1 MAQPGVTTLDLDVLR
16 RRALLFKASLPRDD
30 TVGAGVDCR
39 ARHSRR
45 DLHCFSPR
53 PIAGGAPA
61 QGFVEPPGVA
71 RLRLVGE
78 RAAERDYLSHQRRRP
93 PRQLARKDTAEAP
106 SNQANLTL
114 ITPSELGEPCIHA
127 GFDTGAWTMVRALLP
142 AVRRVTLRPQIGSQ
156 RPCRNVARGK
166 TRQHEHRMTVAA
178 RRTPQERISREER
191 LQLPNAA
198 HFECQQ
204 QPRRWPYTISGPLH
218 VKNVSSRWCG
228 IDRILSLSSR
238 SISLASGECCTRT
251 ASG

>member
-1 MAQPGVTTLDLDVLR
+1 MAALDLDVLR
-16 RRALLFKASLPRDD
+16 HRALLYETALPRDD
-30 TVGAGVDCR
+30 AIGAGIKRC
-39 ARHSRR
+39 ARHRR
-45 DLHCFSPR
+45 RALHGFAPGPFTNR
-53 PIAGGAPA
+53 TPA

-218 VKNVSSRWCG
+218 VKTFPPG
-228 IDRILSLSSR
+228 GAAL
-238 SISLASGECCTRT
+238 T
-251 ASG
+251 AFFHYRVVVFRLR